1 MELDKFG
8 TAGDIQELLA
18 VRDRID
24 DLLQRQAP
32 GDGLTPRV
40 DLLDHGDAFQLV
52 AEVPGVSQEN
62 LEVALNGTELTIA
75 GLRETQQEEDEAL
88 VFGERPRG
96 PFQRTVELPGHVDR
110 EGASGHLREGLLV
123 LHLPKA

>member
-40 DLLDHGDAFQLV
+40 DLVDHGNAYQLV
-52 AEVPGVSQEN
+52 VEVPGVSQEN
-62 LEVALNGTELTIA
+62 LEVALDGTQLTVA
-75 GLRETQQEEDEAL
+75 GLRETLREDDEL

-96 PFQRTVELPGHVDR
+96 PFQRTVELPAEVDR
-110 EGASGHLREGLLV
+110 EGATGHLREGLLV

>member
-24 DLLQRQAP
+24 DLLDRQAP

-40 DLLDHGDAFQLV
+40 DLLDHGDAFQLIV
-52 AEVPGVSQEN
+52 EVPGVSQEK
-62 LEVALNGTELTIA
+62 LEVALGGASVTVA
-75 GLRETQQEEDEAL
+75 GLREQVEENDEL

-96 PFQRTVELPGHVDR
+96 PFQRTVELPEEVDR
-110 EGASGHLREGLLV
+110 EHATGHLHEGLLV
-123 LHLPKA
+123 LHLPKS